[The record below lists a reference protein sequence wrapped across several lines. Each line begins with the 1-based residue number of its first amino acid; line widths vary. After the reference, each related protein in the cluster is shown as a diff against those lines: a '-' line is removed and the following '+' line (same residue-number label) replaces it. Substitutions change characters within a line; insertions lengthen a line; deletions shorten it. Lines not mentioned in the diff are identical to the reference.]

1 MMTTDTKKSKT
12 LLEVK
17 DLCKHYPIRKG
28 LFSRIS
34 GYVYAVDG
42 ISFTIN
48 EGETLGLVGESGC
61 GKSTV
66 GRTILKLIE
75 PSRGEIIWRGE
86 RIDGL
91 SRSQMRPYRQ
101 QIQAVFQD
109 PYSSLNPRMRS
120 ADIVSEPLRNFES
133 LSRAQGRERVS
144 ALFERVGLRPDQMLR
159 FPHEFSGGMRQRV
172 MIAIAIACNPKLL
185 FADEPTTALD
195 VTVQAQI
202 LQLLRELRE
211 DLKMSMVLVTHDLG
225 VVAGNTDYVA
235 VMYAGEVVEYAP
247 TKKLFAD
254 MRMPYTEAL
263 LESIPKVDHKSG
275 TRLAMIAGRLPDPT
289 DRGSGCSFAPRCK
302 YAQEKC
308 HKEHPELKKDP
319 DGHLYRCWFPIGE
332 AK

>member
-159 FPHEFSGGMRQRV
+159 FPHEFSGGQRQRLG
-172 MIAIAIACNPKLL
+172 IARALSVKPKLIML
-185 FADEPTTALD
+185 DEPVSALD
-195 VTVQAQI
+195 VSVQAQVI
-202 LQLLRELRE
+202 NLLE
-211 DLKMSMVLVTHDLG
+211 DLQREFQVSYLFVAHDLA
-225 VVAGNTDYVA
+225 VVKHISHRVA
-235 VMYAGEVVEYAP
+235 VMYLGRIVELAP
-247 TKKLFAD
+247 TKELFS
-254 MRMPYTEAL
+254 RPSHPYTEAL
-263 LESIPKVDHKSG
+263 LSAVPV
-275 TRLAMIAGRLPDPT
+275 PDPKYQRKQIVLGG
-289 DRGSGCSFAPRCK
+289 DVPSPINRPNGCHFHTRCP
-302 YAQEKC
+302 YAQERCKVEEPVLEEITPGHSVAC
-308 HKEHPELKKDP
+308 HFKLNK
-319 DGHLYRCWFPIGE
+319 
-332 AK
+332 